1 MVIVIVEIVP
11 KTWTGIIFMWR
22 VWQRPA
28 FIESCPKL
36 PLNSFGSV
44 PWCFFPPWSVSM
56 GPWYPFSYMI
66 AMNIDLYGQLSDWF
80 ILWIIIHAYEADRSC
95 VNTVTIDMNSKDC
108 WYEHV
113 IVNMNIDITQMNDCS
128 TPWTLFIEQPM
139 SYKWTDDRW
148 YESQLSYLISWHF
161 HVIMND
167 FMTPNIYTGAG
178 SKVIGVIFQVTL

>member
-1 MVIVIVEIVP
+1 MEYFSFKDVDAGLILTGFA
-11 KTWTGIIFMWR
+11 KTKDALEYIQFCHD
-22 VWQRPA
+22 A
-28 FIESCPKL
+28 
-36 PLNSFGSV
+36 
-44 PWCFFPPWSVSM
+44 FFPPWSVSM
-56 GPWYPFSYMI
+56 GPWYPFSYMV

-95 VNTVTIDMNSKDC
+95 VNTMTIDMNSKDC

-113 IVNMNIDITQMNDCS
+113 IVNMNINITQMN
-128 TPWTLFIEQPM
+128 PHKQPM

-167 FMTPNIYTGAG
+167 FMTPISTTEICHQLIPWDIIDIAG
-178 SKVIGVIFQVTL
+178 ILVPQKYLTN

>member
-1 MVIVIVEIVP
+1 MQ
-11 KTWTGIIFMWR
+11 FCHD
-22 VWQRPA
+22 A
-28 FIESCPKL
+28 
-36 PLNSFGSV
+36 
-44 PWCFFPPWSVSM
+44 FFPLWSVSM

-95 VNTVTIDMNSKDC
+95 VNTMTIDMNSKDC

-113 IVNMNIDITQMNDCS
+113 IVNMNINITQMN
-128 TPWTLFIEQPM
+128 PHKQPM

-167 FMTPNIYTGAG
+167 FMTPKSLRQSCAFQCVRVGH
-178 SKVIGVIFQVTL
+178 SKTWSCVFPFCFCVVCCVLGVTEAELCFPM